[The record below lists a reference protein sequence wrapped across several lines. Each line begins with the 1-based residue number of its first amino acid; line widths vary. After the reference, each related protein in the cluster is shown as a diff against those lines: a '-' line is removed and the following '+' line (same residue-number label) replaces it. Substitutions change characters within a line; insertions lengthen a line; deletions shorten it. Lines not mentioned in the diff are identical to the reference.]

1 MAIAQQRDPEATRQ
15 RLLPWL
21 ARKLPQAHGLEI
33 ASLAPPAN
41 TGFSS
46 DTLILDV
53 AWREDGRERC
63 CGLVIRI
70 EPRECTVFPE
80 YDIAQQFRVIQ
91 ALAAHTDVPV
101 PPARWLETDT
111 SLLGAPFF
119 VMSKVEGRVPPD
131 NPPYHVTGWMTEVEP
146 AERTALWWDGL
157 GVLAR
162 IHRLDWRRLGFDFL
176 ERQTP
181 GLDAQLRYYDRYLA
195 WAARG
200 RPQPVAEA
208 ARAWLERH
216 RPTGEPLGLCWG
228 DARIGNMIFDAGRCR
243 AVLDWEMVTLGNPE
257 QDLAWW
263 LFLDRH
269 HSEGIGVERLAGLP
283 GRAETVARYEE
294 LVGRTVE
301 HLEYYEMFAGF
312 RFAVIMCRVIQMMIA
327 FGTLPADS
335 DLETNNIVTQL
346 LAKMLGLPPPS

>member
-1 MAIAQQRDPEATRQ
+1 MAIAQQRDPEETRR
-15 RLLPWL
+15 RLTPWL
-21 ARKLPQAHGLEI
+21 AARIPGADVAI
-33 ASLAPPAN
+33 TSLAPPAN

-53 AWREDGRERC
+53 AWREDGRTREE
-63 CGLVIRI
+63 GLVIRI

-91 ALAAHTDVPV
+91 ALARDTDVPV
-101 PPARWLETDT
+101 PPVRWLETDAT
-111 SLLGAPFF
+111 LLGAPFF
-119 VMSKVEGRVPPD
+119 VMTKVDGRVPPD

-157 GVLAR
+157 QVLAR
-162 IHRLDWRRLGFDFL
+162 IHRLDWRALGFDFL
-176 ERQTP
+176 AAQTP
-181 GLDAQLRYYDRYLA
+181 GLEAQLRYYDRYLA

-216 RPTGEPLGLCWG
+216 KPREEPLGLCWG
-228 DARIGNMIFDAGRCR
+228 DARIGNMIFDRGRCR

-269 HSEGIGVERLAGLP
+269 HSEGIGVDRLAGLP

-294 LVGRTVE
+294 LVGRRVE

-312 RFAVIMCRVIQMMIA
+312 RFAVIMCRIIQMMIT
-327 FGTLPADS
+327 FGALPADS
-335 DLETNNIVTQL
+335 DMETNNIVTQL
-346 LAKMLGLPPPS
+346 LAKMLGLPPPA